1 MDLPLLD
8 WESSD
13 TTYTAL
19 LISCKDNT
27 GAVHSRAEWLEIMR
41 EQFKLPFTI
50 GLPCGK
56 TITCKTLE
64 DIPLED
70 LPCPCG
76 DPNHWLIRWET
87 TPPSYTTTKS
97 NVNTQELN
105 GENPW
110 TF

>member
-1 MDLPLLD
+1 MPPVKLPLLD

-50 GLPCGK
+50 GLPCGE

-76 DPNHWLIRWET
+76 DPNHWLVRWET
-87 TPPSYTTTKS
+87 IEADEQP
-97 NVNTQELN
+97 
-105 GENPW
+105 
-110 TF
+110 